1 MTYLKD
7 AQVAER
13 FGVHTA
19 TIHRWVK
26 AGTFPR
32 PIKLSPGSTRWRE
45 ADLAQWERERAN
57 EAVARAEADLA
68 HDAEA

>member
-26 AGTFPR
+26 SGTFPR
-32 PIKLSPGSTRWRE
+32 PVRLSPGSTRWRE
-45 ADLAQWERERAN
+45 ADLTAWERERAE
-57 EAVARAEADLA
+57 EAAARADADRAHEADA
-68 HDAEA
+68 